1 MSDHDRR
8 QKSRERNERDEREEL
23 LTIGAL
29 GRRTG
34 LPVRTIRFWSDIG
47 VAPPVG
53 RSTSGYRLYDAGAVA
68 RLELVR
74 TLRDLGFDLE
84 TVRRVLA
91 SGTTVREVAATHLRA
106 LDAEIRALRIR
117 RAVLRWIAQHGSRT
131 EEMRLM
137 HELARMSADQ
147 RQRIIDD
154 FVHEVFDG
162 VPPTSP
168 GAGIA
173 EAMRALP
180 AELPADPTSEQL
192 EAWVELGALVR
203 DEAFRRRVRE
213 MAVAGTRAGPAAEP
227 SGPDPARVQ
236 ELAGRAVREGTDPA
250 SDEARAVLDQLVSP
264 ELSTG
269 ERDELADQLATFTD
283 GKVERYW
290 QLLGVLNGWPARA
303 PAVPAFEWLIA
314 ALRARP
320 AA

>member
-1 MSDHDRR
+1 MSDHDERR
-8 QKSRERNERDEREEL
+8 EHRERDGHDDGEEL

-47 VAPPVG
+47 VTPPVG
-53 RSTSGYRLYDAGAVA
+53 RSTSGYRLYDSESVA

-91 SGTTVREVAATHLRA
+91 SRATVREVAATHLRA
-106 LDAEIRALRIR
+106 LDAEIRTLRIR
-117 RAVLRWIAQHGSRT
+117 RAVLRWIARHGSTT

-154 FVHEVFDG
+154 FVQEVFEG
-162 VPPTSP
+162 VPSTSP

-173 EAMRALP
+173 DAMRALP

-192 EAWVELGALVR
+192 EAWVELGSLVR

-213 MAVAGTRAGPAAEP
+213 MAVAGARPAEAP
-227 SGPDPARVQ
+227 TGPDPSRVQ
-236 ELAGRAVREGTDPA
+236 ELAGGAAREGTDPA
-250 SDEARAVLDQLVSP
+250 SAEARTVLDQLVDP
-264 ELSTG
+264 GLSTG
-269 ERDELADQLATFTD
+269 ERHRLADQLATFTD
-283 GKVERYW
+283 AKVERYW
-290 QLLGVLNGWPARA
+290 QLLGVLNDWPAR
-303 PAVPAFEWLIA
+303 PSAVPAFDWLIA
-314 ALRARP
+314 ALRAHP
-320 AA
+320 TD

>member
-106 LDAEIRALRIR
+106 LDAEMTTHLGHERHAPVANANGNTRNG
-117 RAVLRWIAQHGSRT
+117 HSRKT
-131 EEMRLM
+131 LKGE
-137 HELARMSADQ
+137 
-147 RQRIIDD
+147 
-154 FVHEVFDG
+154 FG
-162 VPPTSP
+162 
-168 GAGIA
+168 
-173 EAMRALP
+173 ALP
-180 AELPADPTSEQL
+180 IEVP
-192 EAWVELGALVR
+192 R
-203 DEAFRRRVRE
+203 D
-213 MAVAGTRAGPAAEP
+213 
-227 SGPDPARVQ
+227 
-236 ELAGRAVREGTDPA
+236 REGSFEPQIVPKHQT
-250 SDEARAVLDQLVSP
+250 RW
-264 ELSTG
+264 TG
-269 ERDELADQLATFTD
+269 FD
-283 GKVERYW
+283 
-290 QLLGVLNGWPARA
+290 
-303 PAVPAFEWLIA
+303 
-314 ALRARP
+314 
-320 AA
+320 